1 VRRQASHRVCRR
13 TFTCDDGGDVDD
25 EQREQE
31 RQQILIEVAACDAGG
46 CDSEMLEV
54 IVQRII
60 LTEGARR

>member
-1 VRRQASHRVCRR
+1 M
-13 TFTCDDGGDVDD
+13 DD

-31 RQQILIEVAACDAGG
+31 RQQILIEVAACDAGD
-46 CDSEMLEV
+46 CDSDMLEV